1 MSTTKAKSSKLD
13 TFAAD
18 LSAWDNAVPR
28 VTLEDMRARL
38 AQRGCSVS
46 VGRLSDYLSAQRKQ
60 AETEARMARVLGS
73 IASGAQTVQRVES
86 EFAKNAPPELA
97 TLIRL
102 LQVLI
107 MELSTRAFADPALLE
122 MVASLMKPVLEF
134 AKLTEK
140 REDRALDREK
150 FLAALKP
157 KVELAMDEFAAVL
170 KHNPELLAEF
180 NVKFRP
186 KVSAAMAK

>member
-1 MSTTKAKSSKLD
+1 MSTTKSKGSKLD
-13 TFAAD
+13 EFAAE
-18 LSAWDNAVPR
+18 LLAWESSTPP
-28 VTLEDMRARL
+28 VTLEAMRSRL

-46 VGRLSDYLSAQRKQ
+46 SGRLSDFLSAQRQQ
-60 AETEARMARVLGS
+60 AQTEARMAKVLGS

-107 MELSTRAFADPALLE
+107 MELSTQAFADPALLE
-122 MVASLMKPVLEF
+122 LVASLMKPVLEF

-157 KVELAMDEFAAVL
+157 KLELAMDEFAAAL
-170 KHNPELLAEF
+170 KANPALLAEF
-180 NVKFRP
+180 NEKFRP
-186 KVSAAMAK
+186 KVNAAMTK